1 MKLMRIVVGIIAGAV
16 LGTAVAWFGLY
27 LFGVIV
33 LHGKGSL
40 FDASR
45 SAETTFVVIWVAL
58 TAAFAILGGYA
69 GYANDASR
77 KEK

>member
-1 MKLMRIVVGIIAGAV
+1 MRIVVGITAGAV
-16 LGTAVAWFGLY
+16 LATAGAWLGLY
-27 LFGVIV
+27 LFGVLV

-45 SAETTFVVIWVAL
+45 SAENTFFVIWVAL
-58 TAAFAILGGYA
+58 TAALAILGGYA

>member
-1 MKLMRIVVGIIAGAV
+1 MRIAVGITAGAV
-16 LGTAVAWFGLY
+16 LATAVALVGLY
-27 LFGVIV
+27 LFGVLV

-45 SAETTFVVIWVAL
+45 SAENTFFVIWVAL

-77 KEK
+77 KKK